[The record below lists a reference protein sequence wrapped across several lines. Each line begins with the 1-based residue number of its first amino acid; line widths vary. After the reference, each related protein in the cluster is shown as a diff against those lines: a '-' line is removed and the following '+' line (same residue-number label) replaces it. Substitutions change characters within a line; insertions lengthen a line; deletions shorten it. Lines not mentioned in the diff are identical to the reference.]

1 MSLFDAPTTNQRS
14 PGQIGTVSQSEAPQR
29 LGRGETLEDKLKR
42 RQAEIAAR
50 LHDIATKKKA
60 ETRERGAR
68 LDRIIGA
75 ACRSDKT
82 MHESV
87 RTALKAVKAPADRE
101 FLKIEGWL

>member
-1 MSLFDAPTTNQRS
+1 MSQIDAITTKEQTPLLSSARQKVRRS
-14 PGQIGTVSQSEAPQR
+14 ES
-29 LGRGETLEDKLKR
+29 LEDRLKR

-50 LHDIATKKKA
+50 LQNIATRRKA

-75 ACRSDKT
+75 ACRADQT
-82 MHESV
+82 MHE
-87 RTALKAVKAPADRE
+87 RIKTALKVVKAPADRE